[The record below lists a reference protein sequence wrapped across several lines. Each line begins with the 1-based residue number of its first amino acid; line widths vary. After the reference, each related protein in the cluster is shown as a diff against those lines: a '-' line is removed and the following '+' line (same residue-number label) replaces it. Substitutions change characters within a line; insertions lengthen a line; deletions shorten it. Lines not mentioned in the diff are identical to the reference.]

1 MSVIFKEIDNETYII
16 VAADNGDIIICN
28 NEK

>member
-16 VAADNGDIIICN
+16 VGADNGDIFICN